1 MYRRYK
7 QRLEEIQKIR
17 MTKLKLVLFVGSAR
31 EGRLADRVLK
41 FVRSTIEQDHELIV
55 HDPTE
60 MPFEMLKKPIF
71 YYEDP
76 STLPTFLAKAQQEV
90 AAADGFI
97 FLSAEYHNSMPPA
110 LTNMVCH
117 YPPGDLLHKPSAI
130 ISYSAG
136 HFGGVRAAMQLRSFC
151 AEAGCG
157 SVPRIFPIPEAQNC
171 LDENGVPAE
180 SMKERLKKN
189 LKTTMDQLYWTASAL
204 KEYKKKHPPP
214 PFSFP

>member
-1 MYRRYK
+1 
-7 QRLEEIQKIR
+7 
-17 MTKLKLVLFVGSAR
+17 
-31 EGRLADRVLK
+31 
-41 FVRSTIEQDHELIV
+41 
-55 HDPTE
+55 

-136 HFGGVRAAMQLRSFC
+136 TC
-151 AEAGCG
+151 
-157 SVPRIFPIPEAQNC
+157 
-171 LDENGVPAE
+171 
-180 SMKERLKKN
+180 
-189 LKTTMDQLYWTASAL
+189 
-204 KEYKKKHPPP
+204 
-214 PFSFP
+214 